1 MDDGSGMKNIQI
13 IDGAANSTFD
23 IYQIPDE
30 LFQQI
35 FPAETDIAFQNDVEI
50 QFQNYGY
57 GDEIWETVYQH
68 KIAKKNVIG
77 IHGTLHLTGSNT
89 FKKYFP
95 RMKEA
100 DIPESELRLRDR
112 FRKKPI

>member
-1 MDDGSGMKNIQI
+1 MKNIQI

-50 QFQNYGY
+50 QFQNYG
-57 GDEIWETVYQH
+57 
-68 KIAKKNVIG
+68 
-77 IHGTLHLTGSNT
+77 
-89 FKKYFP
+89 
-95 RMKEA
+95 
-100 DIPESELRLRDR
+100 
-112 FRKKPI
+112 